1 MMETVQR
8 REEEGREG
16 TVRSSKA
23 RSKLQEV
30 HELRPV
36 SLLLCRSRENH
47 LLQDDLCPEVTAGKS
62 VQPRMKGHLLNKTSF
77 FFRVF
82 HVFVG
87 LDSSGAALNCLV
99 KLMMGRIFSPVFASS
114 IK

>member
-1 MMETVQR
+1 METAQR

-30 HELRPV
+30 QELRPV

-87 LDSSGAALNCLV
+87 LDSSGAALKMFGEINDG
-99 KLMMGRIFSPVFASS
+99 KNI
-114 IK
+114 

>member
-1 MMETVQR
+1 METVRR

-16 TVRSSKA
+16 TVWSSKA

-30 HELRPV
+30 QELRPV

-77 FFRVF
+77 FSCFSCICRP
-82 HVFVG
+82 G
-87 LDSSGAALNCLV
+87 LKWSCLELFGEINDG
-99 KLMMGRIFSPVFASS
+99 KNI
-114 IK
+114 